1 MIYRANH
8 KQPRAACVTAQDAA
22 AMQPPKPSAKTVRPA
37 RKTASRFL
45 SILVLVLVSS
55 CVPARAG
62 WLAQAG
68 GTGHPVTFG
77 EGSII
82 AIGVGLIFF
91 LGKLVKSL
99 GEIRAA
105 YRTSVREEITLASA
119 EKRDG
124 AIPQPLI
131 TTRDNPPVGKREFDQ
146 HRERNTAAHAE
157 IFEKLRDLEEKL
169 RKEAEARTAA
179 LFEKLDAVSSELRSA
194 DDHNSDAIK
203 TDISKLTMLVG
214 ELRGAMELMNRKLK

>member
-1 MIYRANH
+1 MIY
-8 KQPRAACVTAQDAA
+8 KTYYKPDRAACVTAQDAA
-22 AMQPPKPSAKTVRPA
+22 ARQPLKPRALIGGHSRNA
-37 RKTASRFL
+37 ASRFL
-45 SILVLVLVSS
+45 LLLVLVVSS
-55 CVPARAG
+55 CVPAQAG

-68 GTGHPVTFG
+68 GDKQPVSPA

-82 AIGVGLIFF
+82 AIGIGLIVF
-91 LGKLVKSL
+91 LAKLVKSL
-99 GEIRAA
+99 GELRDAG
-105 YRTSVREEITLASA
+105 RNFVRDEITLAGA

-146 HRERNTAAHAE
+146 HRERNTSAHND
-157 IFEKLRDLEEKL
+157 IFAKLRDLEEKL

-194 DDHNSDAIK
+194 DDHNSEAIK
-203 TDISKLTMLVG
+203 KDISTLTMLVG
-214 ELRGAMELMNRKLK
+214 ELRGAMESMSRRIK